1 MTEYPFLPNGA
12 ATVVTAQAVTN
23 ATATIGANAGGN
35 RAVRVVNRAAS
46 AVYVKAGD
54 TTVDATNTDY
64 VLLGSTSGILL
75 IGDNAT
81 TVSCKASTGSNSSV
95 LVQPGYVLR

>member
-12 ATVVTAQAVTN
+12 ATRVTGQAVTN
-23 ATATIGANAGGN
+23 ATATIGLNAPGN
-35 RAVRVVNRAAS
+35 RAVRVVNTAAT
-46 AVYVKAGD
+46 AVYIKAGD

-64 VLLGSTSGILL
+64 TLLGSTSGILL

-81 TVSCKASTGSNSSV
+81 TVSVKASTGSNSAV